1 MKKMVLIAPQRSVI
15 ALHNHASSSVPSMAD
30 IKSARKY
37 KYGLIICHNG
47 RIFKYTVSPEFNS
60 RVSDDCDFLFAN
72 LEKYLYDASGK
83 DMTILIN
90 EKLYML
96 KKKGIDFEVL
106 K

>member
-1 MKKMVLIAPQRSVI
+1 MASNDMQVLMYKI
-15 ALHNHASSSVPSMAD
+15 L
-30 IKSARKY
+30 KY
-37 KYGLIICHNG
+37 VFRGTYFTTLK
-47 RIFKYTVSPEFNS
+47 T
-60 RVSDDCDFLFAN
+60 
-72 LEKYLYDASGK
+72 K

>member
-1 MKKMVLIAPQRSVI
+1 MGDLEDGKTFS
-15 ALHNHASSSVPSMAD
+15 
-30 IKSARKY
+30 
-37 KYGLIICHNG
+37 
-47 RIFKYTVSPEFNS
+47 
-60 RVSDDCDFLFAN
+60 DFLFAN